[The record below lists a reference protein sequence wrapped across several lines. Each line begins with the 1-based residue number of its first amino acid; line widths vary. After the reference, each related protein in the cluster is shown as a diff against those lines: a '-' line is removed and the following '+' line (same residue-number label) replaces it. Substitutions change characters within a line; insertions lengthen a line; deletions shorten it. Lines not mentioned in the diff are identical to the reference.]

1 MILDSYEKNIS
12 KNSLIP
18 SLNSVFKFH
27 FRKQK
32 VFFSSDQLFFSQAL
46 EKKPPVMKKI
56 FLNSL
61 DYRKING
68 SYYRYIQNLQPK
80 LFFRPKL
87 SQKNFDKS

>member
-18 SLNSVFKFH
+18 SFNSAFKFH

-32 VFFSSDQLFFSQAL
+32 SFFPSDHSFFSQAL

-61 DYRKING
+61 DYRKIDG
-68 SYYRYIQNLQPK
+68 SHH
-80 LFFRPKL
+80 
-87 SQKNFDKS
+87 